1 MAPNPS
7 VDPPPHHDGPHP
19 AVSRTFSCTFIRSSG
34 EVPEV
39 CNCSFPGQDRMD
51 NLLRDHI

>member
-19 AVSRTFSCTFIRSSG
+19 AVSLIAGLGVIVMGATVVHVLFNAVF
-34 EVPEV
+34 
-39 CNCSFPGQDRMD
+39 
-51 NLLRDHI
+51 